1 MNPKEVVS
9 SLINELSGRIATPVR
24 TSGIEE
30 SRPVPAVMVDGLD
43 ITHKNH
49 HNSNFAGQEWN
60 NGQVT
65 AEIYRHYYSARV
77 DLVVRDNGEIGAY
90 DILGNL
96 QQALSAIEVDP
107 CKYLHNDV
115 NEMEMLSS
123 GQISYQF
130 HEPTETEINQ
140 SLVIETFYDS
150 EHSDFDAIESVSN
163 TYDFN

>member
-9 SLINELSGRIATPVR
+9 TLINELSQRLATPVR

-30 SRPVPAVMVDGLD
+30 SRPVPAVLVDGLD
-43 ITHKNH
+43 ITHNTH
-49 HNSNFAGQEWN
+49 HNSNFAGEEWN
-60 NGQVT
+60 NGELQ
-65 AEIYRHYYSARV
+65 AEIYRHYYEARI
-77 DLVVRDNGEIGAY
+77 DFNVRDNDEIGAY
-90 DILGNL
+90 DILANL
-96 QQALSAIEVDP
+96 QQALSSIERDP
-107 CKYLHNDV
+107 CKYLHEDV

-140 SLVIETFYDS
+140 SIVIDTFYDTK
-150 EHSDFDAIESVSN
+150 HSDFDAIESVES